1 MNKTIIKRYLFYLA
15 RWQLSTPIL
24 AVCIYLFQFG
34 GTAAATIL
42 ANLIGGLLFFWVD
55 RYIFKSDWFEVWQ
68 ISKGS
73 CDGCGKPADVL
84 FRLVRAPGYN
94 RLDSQPVFLCMEC
107 SRKKTAVL
115 RNKGIP
121 VKGRSL

>member
-1 MNKTIIKRYLFYLA
+1 MSRIVIRRYFLYLA

-24 AVCIYLFQFG
+24 ALCIYFFQFG
-34 GTAAATIL
+34 GTVVATIM

-68 ISKGS
+68 TSKGI
-73 CDGCGKPADVL
+73 CDGCGKVSNTL

-107 SRKKTAVL
+107 SSKKTAAL
-115 RNKGIP
+115 RKKGIP